1 MPALLQENYL
11 WSGACY
17 FQRMLKDLLQGR
29 FINHPLHPLFVHLP
43 IGLWVGSVIFDI
55 VFMAGH
61 SPMLAAASFFCIMIG
76 ILGAIIALPTG
87 LAEYFSISSN
97 SVPKRLATTHM
108 LLNIGIIAVY
118 SINLLS
124 RYKMLDGVPS
134 VVTGGQF
141 LLSLFSIMLLGVSG
155 YLGGLLVFEYG
166 IGFRPS
172 DSPEFGESGERGKHL
187 SSKFGKSAD
196 DFTKHKAA

>member
-1 MPALLQENYL
+1 
-11 WSGACY
+11 
-17 FQRMLKDLLQGR
+17 MLKDLLQGR
-29 FINHPLHPLFVHLP
+29 FIRHPLHPMLVHLP

-55 VFMAGH
+55 TFMAGH
-61 SPMLAAASFFCIMIG
+61 NPTVAAASFFCISIG
-76 ILGAIIALPTG
+76 ILGAILALPSG

-134 VVTGGQF
+134 AVTGGQ
-141 LLSLFSIMLLGVSG
+141 LILSLFSIALLGVSG

-166 IGFRPS
+166 VGLRPS
-172 DSPEFGESGERGKHL
+172 ESFEESSGETYRKTPKTSVVTKFGEGTEG
-187 SSKFGKSAD
+187 
-196 DFTKHKAA
+196 FTKRKAA